1 MIFYFIKNLMSICSI
16 CLDDNYKKEYY
27 VTTCNHV
34 FHKSCLLKI
43 NHNKKTIN
51 KNDDFKFIYIN
62 CPLCRNELSIPM
74 IFHNSYCCYILNN
87 KLFNII
93 TNIYSKIKKS
103 NLNPYYTFI
112 SGNAA
117 DILYNII
124 RSNTID
130 NNQLNDLLKSIDIYY
145 IDYDNLYDIDLNSDY
160 YATKLHYEF
169 NYFNFNIKNIKK
181 ENNYKII
188 IVNSF
193 NLLFKKINI
202 KSFILNNLENA
213 KTHSNKIAFV
223 INDNYI
229 DFYTH
234 IDYYKN
240 EFIE

>member
-1 MIFYFIKNLMSICSI
+1 MSICSI